1 MNRKKTLTLQNK
13 EIVNK
18 IKTRKIIFEM
28 GTKNLLKTSILCL
41 LLGLSSCLFAGDGNN
56 SGKGKEKQR
65 TEQKQKA
72 EQKTLVKHLNREEF
86 KKLVVNVDT
95 EGWKYLGDKPCIVDF
110 YASWCG
116 PCRMISPF
124 LDDLSQEFKDQIY
137 IYKIN
142 IDEEKDLARYFGA
155 SSIPLLIFI
164 PKEGQPQASRG
175 ALPKDEIRNAIKTVL
190 LADKK

>member
-1 MNRKKTLTLQNK
+1 MR
-13 EIVNK
+13 
-18 IKTRKIIFEM
+18 
-28 GTKNLLKTSILCL
+28 TKNYLKTSILCL
-41 LLGLSSCLFAGDGNN
+41 LLGLSSCLYAGNGHNTN
-56 SGKGKEKQR
+56 KGKEKPK
-65 TEQKQKA
+65 TEQKS
-72 EQKTLVKHLNREEF
+72 LVKHLNREEF

-95 EGWKYLGDKPCIVDF
+95 EGWNYLGDKPCVLDF

-124 LDDLSQEFKDQIY
+124 LDDLSKEFKDQVY

-155 SSIPLLIFI
+155 SSIPLLVFI

-175 ALPKDEIRNAIKTVL
+175 ALPKEEIRNAINTVL
-190 LADKK
+190 LNKSTK

>member
-1 MNRKKTLTLQNK
+1 
-13 EIVNK
+13 
-18 IKTRKIIFEM
+18 M
-28 GTKNLLKTSILCL
+28 GTKNFLRTSILCL
-41 LLGLSSCLFAGDGNN
+41 ILGLSSCLYAGDGNN
-56 SGKGKEKQR
+56 SGKKEKQK
-65 TEQKQKA
+65 TEQKS
-72 EQKTLVKHLNREEF
+72 LVKHLNREEF

-95 EGWKYLGDKPCIVDF
+95 EGWNYLGDKPCVLDF

-124 LDDLSQEFKDQIY
+124 LDDLSKEFKDQVY

-155 SSIPLLIFI
+155 SSIPLLVFI

-175 ALPKDEIRNAIKTVL
+175 ALPKEEIRNAIKTVL
-190 LADKK
+190 LSDKKQKL